1 MADNKRVLSTH
12 GYYEAR
18 AFERA
23 DGKSSGRYLDKPL
36 PEAPLR
42 CATARG
48 GIHTSIFFALQREE
62 PVEERPFRAVKSD
75 YLEKG
80 L

>member
-18 AFERA
+18 VFERA
-23 DGKSSGRYLDKPL
+23 DGISSGSYLDKLL
-36 PEAPLR
+36 PVASLR
-42 CATARG
+42 DRPRAASRTW
-48 GIHTSIFFALQREE
+48 IFFALQREE
-62 PVEERPFRAVKSD
+62 PVEERPFRAVKNE
-75 YLEKG
+75 YLKKG